1 MPGTDFVTIFQTPL
15 HCNTCIKNVDDA
27 LKGVSGVKNVDVDLQ
42 AQRIAVKGS
51 APPSA
56 IVKALSNIGK
66 DAIIRGSGKPDSAAV
81 CILESFQSQDLDKP
95 VKGLARIVEV
105 AHDQVVVD
113 LTVNG
118 VKRGIYFPL
127 IRSTGDLSRGPLS
140 TGSILRKLAQFEA
153 CEVDKTEL
161 KCGHQ
166 ESAELFAG
174 HSFISANFSVKDLI
188 GRSMVLSTSEDQVNQ
203 HDICGVIARSAGAW
217 ENEKVVC
224 SCSGKDLWQERQD
237 AVRKGMV
244 S

>member
-1 MPGTDFVTIFQTPL
+1 MSDTDFVTIFQTPL
-15 HCNTCIKNVDDA
+15 HCKTCIETVDDT
-27 LKGVSGVKNVDVDLQ
+27 LKEVSGVKNVDVDLQ

-66 DAIIRGSGKPDSAAV
+66 DAIIRGSGMPDSAAV
-81 CILESFQSQDLDKP
+81 CILESFQPQDLDKP

-105 AHDQVVVD
+105 ARNQVVVD

-118 VKRGIYFPL
+118 VKRGFYFPL

-140 TGSILRKLAQFEA
+140 TGSILRKLALFEA
-153 CEVDKTEL
+153 CDFDETEL
-161 KCGHQ
+161 KSEG
-166 ESAELFAG
+166 ESAEVFAG
-174 HSFISANFSVKDLI
+174 HIFISANLSVKDLI
-188 GRSMVLSTSEDQVNQ
+188 GRSMVLSTNEDRVNQ

-237 AVRKGMV
+237 AIRQGIL

>member
-1 MPGTDFVTIFQTPL
+1 MSDTDFVTIFQTPL
-15 HCNTCIKNVDDA
+15 HCKTCIETVDDA
-27 LKGVSGVKNVDVDLQ
+27 LKEVSGVKNVDVDLQ
-42 AQRIAVKGS
+42 AQRIAIKGS

-81 CILESFQSQDLDKP
+81 CILESFQPQDLDKP

-105 AHDQVVVD
+105 ARDQVVVD

-118 VKRGIYFPL
+118 VKRGFYFPL

-140 TGSILRKLAQFEA
+140 TGSVLQKLAQFEA
-153 CEVDKTEL
+153 CEFDKTEM
-161 KCGHQ
+161 KSEHRD
-166 ESAELFAG
+166 SAEMFAG
-174 HSFISANFSVKDLI
+174 HTFISANLSVKDLI
-188 GRSMVLSTSEDQVNQ
+188 GRSMVLSTNEDQVNK

-237 AVRKGMV
+237 AIRQGIL